1 LAYRQN
7 FLILPI
13 KIIVKNLHLTLYLFF
28 ITLFFS
34 SDANAFREGTT
45 FWYKHASH
53 SELVSHYSKLDIGE
67 ICMMWERVGY
77 WKQKRRVPNR
87 NAIKVSLSN
96 KGQDPFLCMKLRSN
110 TAVIYSDNNTGVS
123 SSSYTNNKPKLFY
136 DKSSGGM
143 RECLH
148 NPGITGVCTA
158 FKLFDSTSYDKDT
171 LFYNKQT
178 GAMQPCMGLVTLIG
192 ECTAFGLYRSS
203 LASKDQLFYDPSS
216 NKMTTCNH
224 VGIDGKCHMYDIIP
238 RTGST
243 GGSYRI
249 DSKSNPY
256 YKKVPQT
263 PGALI
268 QSGMDMITGRCTVGL
283 NC

>member
-1 LAYRQN
+1 MNSPHLLVIGGTGFIGHHLLRASHQRDWKMTSVSLNPPPKERFVDDVCYLN
-7 FLILPI
+7 FDITDSSLVKKYLDKDFDYVVNLGGHVDHSNTKKTFRSHFIGL
-13 KIIVKNLHLTLYLFF
+13 KNLT
-28 ITLFFS
+28 
-34 SDANAFREGTT
+34 
-45 FWYKHASH
+45 
-53 SELVSHYSKLDIGE
+53 E
-67 ICMMWERVGY
+67 IFE
-77 WKQKRRVPNR
+77 
-87 NAIKVSLSN
+87 
-96 KGQDPFLCMKLRSN
+96 
-110 TAVIYSDNNTGVS
+110 
-123 SSSYTNNKPKLFY
+123 NNKPKLFY

-268 QSGMDMITGRCTVGL
+268 QSGMDMITGRCTLGL